1 MTNIKNIVINN
12 NTNTNKKNN
21 KTNNNINGFKNPKK
35 LIVKK
40 TAKQILKDNNLIKN
54 QNSHHNIKVNKIDN
68 QNTIN
73 QKLSNNSKL
82 NGGNQTVINQKNSY
96 AKSIKK
102 TMSDKPI
109 NIKNYN
115 YKLSNYQKKKLN
127 IKNNNKINQYFKNTK
142 RKDDYIKIWIDNID
156 NLKKTRKNMIL
167 SKNDKKKD
175 DDKLIKELLIKNK
188 IIKKNSKAPPKLL
201 KELYLNL
208 NDLGEIQIV

>member
-12 NTNTNKKNN
+12 NTNN

-40 TAKQILKDNNLIKN
+40 TAKQILKDNHLIKN